1 VKIIKFFYN
10 NYFYRSRGV
19 AAGSCAALSYLLMF
33 ILTKSYLIV
42 EINLTLEYTMLLF
55 GGIGIF
61 GLVYLYF
68 YLPETEKKTLLEIE
82 EYFK

>member
-1 VKIIKFFYN
+1 
-10 NYFYRSRGV
+10 
-19 AAGSCAALSYLLMF
+19 
-33 ILTKSYLIV
+33 
-42 EINLTLEYTMLLF
+42 MLLF